1 MTQRNSTPRHGARG
15 ASQRGGRPHAQT
27 TRAPRGA
34 HGGTRAQT
42 SRPSV
47 RNQARPS
54 RYSAPASRGK
64 AKRANAHPTT
74 VKSSLGSATFT
85 PGPSSSLGS
94 NARPSAASKAP
105 DAKITIPLPEGE
117 SLSITRRQLLMGA
130 VGVGVVAVVGVA
142 GAALSSEKKAEGTV
156 DALAV
161 DKNAVFSTADCSVA
175 ETAPLTLAG
184 EYKLP
189 YGSLVWANSDT
200 YAACLLPTENS
211 SPLTQAAVLTLATG
225 EYSVALSGPASKE
238 RGFDIYDV
246 RCNEQGIVWVESN
259 CFSGEWRVYAATL
272 SRGTAGNATL
282 VDSGDSNW
290 DIPYITVANGR
301 AFWQVMPT
309 SNGNA
314 STSASALKSA
324 AFGSSDVRV
333 DWESDGRFST
343 APYSTGD
350 AVCISPR
357 SEASSS
363 YSQLTLIDAESGAMR
378 ESLTLPAS
386 MRPLEA
392 AYVNGRFSFTFDS
405 IYTYGEGLASL
416 GTYAPTSTNT
426 GGEWFC
432 FDRNPLCAPA
442 WCGGNLIV
450 KSTRAVAGID
460 LGTREMFSLDCPDDC
475 DNYGDFLASQGDV
488 NSLVTYLG
496 MSSDED
502 NKYTLVRVWK
512 A

>member
-1 MTQRNSTPRHGARG
+1 MIQRNHTPRHSVRG
-15 ASQRGGRPHAQT
+15 ASQRSAWQHAQIPRT
-27 TRAPRGA
+27 TRGLRGSA
-34 HGGTRAQT
+34 A
-42 SRPSV
+42 RPSV
-47 RNQARPS
+47 RGQQARPS
-54 RYSAPASRGK
+54 RYAAPARGK
-64 AKRANAHPTT
+64 AKSRGRATTT
-74 VKSSLGSATFT
+74 VKSSLGEATFT
-85 PGPSSSLGS
+85 PGPNSSIGGQ
-94 NARPSAASKAP
+94 RPSAASKAP
-105 DAKITIPLPEGE
+105 DAKINIPLPEGE
-117 SLSITRRQLLMGA
+117 SLTITRRQLLLGA
-130 VGVGVVAVVGVA
+130 VGVGVVAVAGVA
-142 GAALSSEKKAEGTV
+142 ATALSSEKSADSEV
-156 DALAV
+156 DALSVAK
-161 DKNAVFSTADCSVA
+161 DAVFSIADCA
-175 ETAPLTLAG
+175 TGDAPLSLAG

-211 SPLTQAAVLTLATG
+211 TPLTQAAVLTLATG
-225 EYSVALSGPASKE
+225 EYSVALSGPTSKE

-246 RCNEQGIVWVESN
+246 RCNDQGMVWVESN
-259 CFSGEWRVYAATL
+259 CFSGQWRVYASTL
-272 SRGTAGNATL
+272 SRGTAGTAQL

-290 DIPYITVANGR
+290 DIPYITVAGNR

-309 SNGNA
+309 SSGDA
-314 STSASALKSA
+314 SASSSALKSA

-333 DWESDGRFST
+333 DWESNGRFST

-363 YSQLTLIDAESGAMR
+363 YSQLTLIDADTGAMR

-416 GTYAPTSTNT
+416 GTYAPTSTD
-426 GGEWFC
+426 GSGPWFC

-442 WCGGNLIV
+442 WCAGNLIV
-450 KSTRAVAGID
+450 KSTRAIAGVD
-460 LGTREMFSLDCPDDC
+460 LDGRSMFSLDCPDDC

-488 NSLVTYLG
+488 KNLVTYLG
-496 MSSDED
+496 MSSNED
-502 NKYTLVRVWK
+502 DKYTLVRVWK